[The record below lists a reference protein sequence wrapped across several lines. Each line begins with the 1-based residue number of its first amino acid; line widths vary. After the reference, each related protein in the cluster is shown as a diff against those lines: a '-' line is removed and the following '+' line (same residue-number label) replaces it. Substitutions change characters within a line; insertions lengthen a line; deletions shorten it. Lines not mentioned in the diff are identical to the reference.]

1 MKKSMLLSI
10 VACAITVTTMQGQ
23 ITRNVNTQDYDKIDA
38 RGSMNVVL
46 QKGTE
51 GAIQIIAEEKAQEYV
66 TVESNGKTLSISL
79 KKNLYK
85 VSKKGVKIIVPFSDL
100 NQVSL
105 KGSGEVT
112 SKEIINASTFVTH
125 LNGSGDVDL
134 KVAATN
140 VEASLNGSGNIN
152 ISGNAT
158 NLEVSMTG
166 SGDIDALQLR
176 SQNTDANLTGSGDIT
191 VHASN
196 NINAIL
202 RGSGDIEFAGNPETK
217 NTKVYGSG
225 DIGPRN

>member
-1 MKKSMLLSI
+1 MI
-10 VACAITVTTMQGQ
+10 ACAFVSTTMQGQ
-23 ITRNVNTQDYDKIDA
+23 TTRTVNTQDYDEIDA

-51 GAIQIIAEEKAQEYV
+51 GTIQIIAEEKAQEYV
-66 TVESNGKTLSISL
+66 SVKSNGKTLIISL

-85 VSKKGVKIIVPFSDL
+85 VSKKGVKVIVPFNDL

-112 SKEIINASTFVTH
+112 SKETINASTFVTH
-125 LNGSGDVDL
+125 LNGSGDVNL
-134 KVAATN
+134 KVAATT
-140 VEASLNGSGNIN
+140 VEASLNGSGDIEL
-152 ISGNAT
+152 SGNAT

-176 SQNTDANLTGSGDIT
+176 TQNTDANLTGSGDIT

-196 NINAIL
+196 NINAVV
-202 RGSGDIEFAGNPETK
+202 RGSGDIEYAGNPEVK

-225 DIGPRN
+225 DIDPRN